1 MLSAGRQSLR
11 SSIPC
16 ALNDTP
22 LREYLQLIQTPDIS
36 LPTNESVNSNDHRP
50 EPIMKF
56 VAHRISEPAR
66 FPVRAGIT
74 QLNNGSYGC
83 CPEVVLSAQSELRR
97 RLEGDPVHFFKHELE
112 FYSDDARGAIS
123 RFVNAPAK
131 DLALIPN
138 GTVAVSTVLSNL
150 DLKAGDEILITDHEY
165 MATMNELNKLC
176 RQTGAVV
183 RVAKIPFPNVD
194 PVQVVESILGAV
206 TSRTRVAL
214 ISHICSA
221 SAIVLPVERIVP
233 ELRSKGIDVFL
244 DGAHTPGQVPLDI
257 AALNPTWYAA
267 SCHKWLAT
275 PKGTG
280 FIYASPDRQAGF
292 KPLALS
298 CRVHEEREDRA
309 AFLCDFDYMGT
320 NDYTG
325 NLAIPVAIEHMGA
338 QLPGGWNAL
347 YQRNHDLVVAGA
359 QIICDA
365 MGIKQRVPESMI
377 GTMVGIP
384 LPGTVTEGNIYDDA
398 LWDALYLTHNIQV
411 PVWALPGVH
420 PRVMRVS
427 AQLYNTIEDFERLAG
442 ALKIELG

>member
-1 MLSAGRQSLR
+1 VYAV
-11 SSIPC
+11 I
-16 ALNDTP
+16 DTP
-22 LREYLQLIQTPDIS
+22 QIAH
-36 LPTNESVNSNDHRP
+36 PTDKSTNTSDHRP
-50 EPIMKF
+50 DPILKF

-66 FPVRAGIT
+66 FPIRTGLT

-83 CPEVVLSAQSELRR
+83 CPEVVGAAQAELRR

-138 GTVAVSTVLSNL
+138 GTVAVSTVLANL
-150 DLKAGDEILITDHEY
+150 DLQAGDEILITDHEY

-176 RQTGAVV
+176 KQTGAVLK
-183 RVAKIPFPNVD
+183 VAKIQFPQVD
-194 PVQVVESILGAV
+194 PDQVVDAVLGAV
-206 TSRTRVAL
+206 TSKTKVAL
-214 ISHICSA
+214 MSHICSA

-244 DGAHTPGQVPLDI
+244 DGAHTPGQIPLDI
-257 AALNPTWYAA
+257 GELNPTWYAA

-298 CRVHEEREDRA
+298 CRVHELREDRQP
-309 AFLCDFDYMGT
+309 FLCDFDYVGT

-325 NLAIPVAIEHMGA
+325 NLVIPVAIEHMGA

-347 YQRNHDLVVAGA
+347 YQRNHDLVIAGA
-359 QIICDA
+359 SIICDA
-365 MGIKQRVPESMI
+365 LGIEQHVPESMI
-377 GTMVGIP
+377 GTMVSIP
-384 LPGTVTEGNIYDDA
+384 LPAPQSGEVTEGKIYDDA

-411 PVWALPGVH
+411 PVWALPGIH

-442 ALKIELG
+442 ALRKEL